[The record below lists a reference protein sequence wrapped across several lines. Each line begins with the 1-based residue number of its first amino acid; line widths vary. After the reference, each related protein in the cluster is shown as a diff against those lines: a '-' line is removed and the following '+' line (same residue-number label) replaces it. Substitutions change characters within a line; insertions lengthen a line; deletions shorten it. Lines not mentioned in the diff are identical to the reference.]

1 MIIVYKMNLKAN
13 LTFSLIYHFFKIF
26 PKWNFL
32 SQTTKKPP
40 DWVTSLGDYD
50 EKEKFRIS
58 LNKVRRSLSNNYII
72 HEET

>member
-1 MIIVYKMNLKAN
+1 MVIVYKINLKAN

-26 PKWNFL
+26 SKWNIL

-50 EKEKFRIS
+50 EKEKFGIS
-58 LNKVRRSLSNNYII
+58 LNKGYSMKIEITPGR
-72 HEET
+72 

>member
-1 MIIVYKMNLKAN
+1 MEFH
-13 LTFSLIYHFFKIF
+13 FSNH
-26 PKWNFL
+26 
-32 SQTTKKPP
+32 KKPP

-50 EKEKFRIS
+50 EKEKFGIS

>member
-1 MIIVYKMNLKAN
+1 MNLKAN
-13 LTFSLIYHFFKIF
+13 LTFSLIYHFFKKIFSKGIF
-26 PKWNFL
+26 PHKAI
-32 SQTTKKPP
+32 KKPP

-50 EKEKFRIS
+50 EKEKFGIS

>member
-1 MIIVYKMNLKAN
+1 MNLKAN

-26 PKWNFL
+26 FKWIFPP
-32 SQTTKKPP
+32 QVIKKPP

-50 EKEKFRIS
+50 EKEKFGIS

-72 HEET
+72 HEDA

>member
-1 MIIVYKMNLKAN
+1 MNLKAN
-13 LTFSLIYHFFKIF
+13 LTFSLIYHFLKFFSKWIF
-26 PKWNFL
+26 PL
-32 SQTTKKPP
+32 QATKKPP

-50 EKEKFRIS
+50 EKEKFGIS